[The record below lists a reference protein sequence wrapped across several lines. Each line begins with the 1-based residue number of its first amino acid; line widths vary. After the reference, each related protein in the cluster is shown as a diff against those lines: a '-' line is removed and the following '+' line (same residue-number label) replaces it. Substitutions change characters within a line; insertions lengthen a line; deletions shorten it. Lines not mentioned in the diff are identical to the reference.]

1 MRQKEIERSR
11 EARHRRVR
19 KKVIGTSLRPRL
31 SVHKSHKN
39 IMVHLIDDA
48 EGKILLTLSTQS
60 KSIRNELPSKY
71 GGNCQAACYL
81 GESVARDVQKMRI
94 KEVVFDRGGYPFHG
108 RIKAL
113 AEGAR
118 KGGLHF

>member
-1 MRQKEIERSR
+1 MRQNQIERSR
-11 EARHRRVR
+11 KARHRRVR

-31 SVHKSHKN
+31 CVHKSHKN
-39 IMVHLIDDA
+39 IMVHLIDDTK
-48 EGKILLTLSTQS
+48 GKILLTLSTQS
-60 KSIRNELPSKY
+60 KSVRGHFPSGY

-81 GESVARDVQKMRI
+81 GESVAKDVQKMRI

-108 RIKAL
+108 RVKAL